1 MNEQMIR
8 EFSDEE
14 LIVAAQRVRESL
26 LSAMPSSKECE
37 REFSQKFCRKM
48 NELLD
53 REERRHIRRKVLQKA
68 AAILLMISIGVG
80 GIMAI
85 SPSARAAV
93 ISWFVEWYETHV
105 IYRYVGEDVSG
116 ELLRYGITELPD
128 GYQETERITDPL
140 WVSVIYENSDGG
152 IIYLDY
158 NLIQQG
164 GANAFVSGDDTV
176 VNITVN
182 QFAGQLLIPLNL
194 ESRKMITWIDPSEN
208 IQFLLTAVAD
218 DAEMLDMA
226 ESVSVKVK

>member
-14 LIVAAQRVRESL
+14 MIMAAQRVRESL

-48 NELLD
+48 KELIN

-68 AAILLMISIGVG
+68 AAILLIISIGFSAV
-80 GIMAI
+80 MTI
-85 SPSARAAV
+85 SPTVRAVV

-164 GANAFVSGDDTV
+164 GANAFISGDDTV
-176 VNITVN
+176 VDVTVN
-182 QFAGQLLIPLNL
+182 QLSGQLFIPLNS
-194 ESRKMITWIDPSEN
+194 ES
-208 IQFLLTAVAD
+208 
-218 DAEMLDMA
+218 
-226 ESVSVKVK
+226 